1 MNKKLLLIFTI
12 LLFSMTVSATD
23 YFVAELSGETLTFK
37 KTTTAPDE
45 VTSWDA
51 TNTSPFVG
59 WWDTDFTTVVFDES
73 FADAR
78 PNDCSC
84 WFYKYPGAAPIT
96 TIVGMEYLNTSNV
109 VGMSG
114 MFEGCKKL
122 TTIDISHFDTRN
134 VTDMSGMFYGCQQLA
149 SLDFR
154 NFDTRKATKMDRMFY
169 ECQNLVS
176 LDLSSFDTSNVTD
189 MWWMFEDCSNLTSL
203 DISNFDTR
211 NVTRM
216 DNMFRGCGRLASL
229 NLSSFNTNKVTTMNS
244 MFCDC
249 SSIVYLDL
257 SSFDTNNVTNMEG
270 MFTRCTYL
278 ETIVVSDNWSVEKV
292 SVYEWTTIFD
302 KCNAIVGGKG
312 TTYNGAYIVKQYAHI
327 DGGTDNPGYLSAAI
341 TLADAVDNSTTISDY
356 DTNKVK
362 VTLSDRTL
370 YKDGKWNTLCLPF
383 NVTLAGSALE
393 GATARTLT
401 AASVSGETL
410 YLTFGDAVATL
421 EAGVPYI
428 IKWDSGDDI
437 VEPSFLP
444 VFISSEANNFTSAD
458 GKVSFVGNYAP
469 VAVSANNEHVLFM
482 GGDNTLYYPTTNRSL
497 RCQRAHFE
505 LADGV
510 TARNYVI
517 DFGEGE
523 TTTISGVL
531 HQKDMTS
538 TNAWFSI
545 DGRRLASKPLTK
557 GVYIHNGRKEVVK

>member
-51 TNTSPFVG
+51 TNTSTSYSGPG
-59 WWDTDFTTVVFDES
+59 WYNSAYTAVVIDPS
-73 FADAR
+73 FAEAR
-78 PNDCSC
+78 PISC
-84 WFYKYPGAAPIT
+84 YHWFWSYHYSYYQEKPIT
-96 TIVGMEYLNTSNV
+96 SITGLEYLNTSQVTN
-109 VGMSG
+109 MSG
-114 MFEGCKKL
+114 MFDSCSAL
-122 TTIDISHFDTRN
+122 T
-134 VTDMSGMFYGCQQLA
+134 
-149 SLDFR
+149 
-154 NFDTRKATKMDRMFY
+154 
-169 ECQNLVS
+169 S
-176 LDLSSFDTSNVTD
+176 LDLSSFDTSNVTS
-189 MWWMFEDCSNLTSL
+189 MSGMFEHCSGLISL
-203 DISNFDTR
+203 DLSGFDTSNVTDMAFMFLECSSLTRLDMSNFDTSK
-211 NVTRM
+211 VTDMRS
-216 DNMFRGCGRLASL
+216 MFRNC
-229 NLSSFNTNKVTTMNS
+229 NTLTL
-244 MFCDC
+244 
-249 SSIVYLDL
+249 LDL
-257 SSFDTNNVTNMEG
+257 SSFDCRNLTNVES
-270 MFTRCTYL
+270 MFADCTSL
-278 ETIVVSDNWSVEKV
+278 Q
-292 SVYEWTTIFD
+292 TIFVTED
-302 KCNAIVGGKG
+302 LGEFNNNAAVGSQWPFSN
-312 TTYNGAYIVKQYAHI
+312 NGSLTGGAGEPFNSKILSSVAARIDRGGYGAAYF
-327 DGGTDNPGYLSAAI
+327 SAAI

-356 DTNKVK
+356 DTDKVK
-362 VTLSDRTL
+362 VTLTDRTL

-458 GKVSFVGNYAP
+458 GKVSFKGNYAP

-510 TARNYVI
+510 AARNYVI

-523 TTTISGVL
+523 ATTISGVL

-545 DGRRLASKPLTK
+545 DGRRLANKPLTK